1 MKNYDGKSVLYARMF
16 IILLSA
22 TAVLADGEWKE
33 NPLIFNPSGVPSLTF
48 SQPRFA
54 DLDGDG
60 DLDLILGNSS
70 DKPFYMTN
78 AGSTTNPKFTR
89 IEDVFENVNYL
100 DAEVAAFGDLDGDGD
115 LDMICGGFSG
125 LQLYRNIGHVV
136 APAFEKV
143 PDFFSGISVSRYPVP
158 DLADVDNDGDLDLVV
173 GFSEDGNVKVYY
185 NTGNDSVAVFIEGS
199 SLLLGDVGL
208 YAYPVFC
215 DPDND
220 GDYDILCG
228 RDGYGFYYYKNNG
241 SVASPNWQRNDALFS
256 GIGNDTY
263 FNSPVIADLNG
274 DGKPDLIYGNGSGP
288 LIYYTNSGTV
298 TSPAWTKN
306 TALFGGVL
314 DVGGASSPVFIDL
327 DNDGDLDLLTGTQMG
342 DIKYYEN
349 IGTASGPAWKSTPG
363 SYAKLK
369 HSIYGA
375 ASFGDANGDGRLDAL
390 VGDLSGNIY
399 YHENSASG
407 FSSSNYLTIA
417 ALGGWATP
425 RFIDLDRDGDLDIVA
440 GNEDGYLFYYENL
453 GTPTAPLW
461 SEINNFFNGIDF
473 GYNSVPAFAD
483 IDFDGDYDLFVGL
496 LTRKVRYFENH
507 DGNWVEDT
515 SMVSGITG
523 GQNTTPALADLDGD
537 GDMDLVL
544 GNYDG
549 TFSYYEN
556 TRDVVAVGE
565 KPYLPENYTLYAY
578 PNPFNPQTLLHF
590 EIPVAGEVNISLYDL
605 NGRHLRSLLQS
616 YHEAGSHTL
625 RLRATADMPSG
636 VYLIRLNVDGKM
648 AAGNKVLL
656 LK

>member
-1 MKNYDGKSVLYARMF
+1 MRKFYRNRELYAGML

-22 TAVLADGEWKE
+22 NAVFAAEHWKE

-89 IEDVFENVNYL
+89 IEDVFENVSFL

-115 LDMICGGFSG
+115 LDMVCGGFSG
-125 LQLYRNIGHVV
+125 LQLYLNTGHAV
-136 APAFEKV
+136 APVFEKV

-158 DLADVDNDGDLDLVV
+158 DLADVDNDGDLDLLA

-185 NTGNDSVAVFIEGS
+185 NSGTDTAAVFLES
-199 SLLLGDVGL
+199 ASLLLGDVGL

-220 GDYDILCG
+220 GDFDILCG

-241 SVASPNWQRNDALFS
+241 TAAAPNWQRNDALFS

-274 DGKPDLIYGNGSGP
+274 DGKPDMVYGNGSGP
-288 LIYYTNSGTV
+288 LIYYRNSGTV
-298 TSPAWTKN
+298 SSPAWTKDN
-306 TALFGGVL
+306 ALFGGVL

-327 DNDGDLDLLTGTQMG
+327 NNDGDLDLLTGTQMG

-349 IGTASGPAWKSTPG
+349 IGTPTGPAWKSTHG

-369 HSIYGA
+369 HSIYA
-375 ASFGDANGDGRLDAL
+375 AATFGDANGDGRLDAL

-407 FSSSNYLTIA
+407 FSSSNYLVLA
-417 ALGGWATP
+417 ELGGWAVP

-461 SEINNFFNGIDF
+461 SEISNFFGGIDF

-483 IDFDGDYDLFVGL
+483 IDFDDDYDLIVGVNRVL
-496 LTRKVRYFENH
+496 RYFENQ

-515 SMVSGITG
+515 SMFSGISG
-523 GQNTTPALADLDGD
+523 GQNSTPAMADLDGD
-537 GDMDLVL
+537 GDSDLII

-549 TFSYYEN
+549 TFKYYEN
-556 TRDVVAVGE
+556 TREVVSVKE
-565 KPYLPENYTLYAY
+565 YPFLPESCAIYAY
-578 PNPFNPQTLLHF
+578 PNPFNPQTLLNF
-590 EIPVAGEVNISLYDL
+590 EVPMAGSVHMALYDMS
-605 NGRHLRSLLQS
+605 GRLVRTLMQR
-616 YHEAGSHTL
+616 YCDAGSHTL
-625 RLRATADMPSG
+625 RLRATADMSSG
-636 VYLIRLNVDGKM
+636 IYLVRMNVDGRTG
-648 AAGNKVLL
+648 AVSKVLF